1 MFNVEFNIYI
11 YIVEVNMEF
20 LQTAGILL
28 VVEITTRWRYSVR
41 IERIL

>member
-20 LQTAGILL
+20 LQTAGIWL
-28 VVEITTRWRYSVR
+28 VDEITTRWRCNVR
-41 IERIL
+41 IERKL